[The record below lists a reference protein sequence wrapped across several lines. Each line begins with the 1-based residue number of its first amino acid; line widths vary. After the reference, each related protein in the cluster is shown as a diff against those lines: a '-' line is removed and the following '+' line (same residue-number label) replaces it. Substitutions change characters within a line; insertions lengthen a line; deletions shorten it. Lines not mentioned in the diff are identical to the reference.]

1 MAIDVSIALATYNG
15 SRYITE
21 LLDSIKSQT
30 YNNFIIHVCDDGSSD
45 NTLELLHQHPLYTEG
60 KLIVHDVTGGQGAL
74 KNFKRSLSYC
84 NTDYICLCDQDDY
97 WMPDKLETLL
107 SSMKDKENEFG
118 EPVLVFSDLEVVDS
132 TLNCIH
138 SSFSGYLT
146 KVINVVILRIFN

>member
-15 SRYITE
+15 SHYITE

-45 NTLELLHQHPLYTEG
+45 NTLELLHQHPLYKEG

-107 SSMKDKENEFG
+107 SSMKDK
-118 EPVLVFSDLEVVDS
+118 
-132 TLNCIH
+132 
-138 SSFSGYLT
+138 
-146 KVINVVILRIFN
+146 

>member
-60 KLIVHDVTGGQGAL
+60 KLIVHDVTVD
-74 KNFKRSLSYC
+74 KVLS
-84 NTDYICLCDQDDY
+84 
-97 WMPDKLETLL
+97 K
-107 SSMKDKENEFG
+107 
-118 EPVLVFSDLEVVDS
+118 
-132 TLNCIH
+132 TLNVHYRTAIRTIYVCV
-138 SSFSGYLT
+138 T
-146 KVINVVILRIFN
+146 KMIIGCLIN